1 MAQDIAGFRRSHKR
15 IPTSVKLQG
24 DQEEMLAKQA
34 ALGRMGQTGSASAT
48 ESGPKK
54 SLASYQGNANVQRRE
69 SGPVGQPNLPGP
81 VNNRMRG
88 DAIAGA
94 KKFIPQNEPYDGPI
108 TVTGREIVEEDAVV
122 DAGDPYSLRQ
132 SLQDTYTRL
141 DDQKAAEERIAR
153 QTAAQQAT
161 VRAAMGS
168 GEAGMSGAA
177 ALLEGDAGRMAESQ
191 ARANEVAQDLQT
203 AALGSAL
210 LGFDLTKDRYDK
222 AEKQQAAAAA
232 MSWMLAYD
240 VDYDEAFE
248 MLNLPDAA
256 KSEDQKK
263 IVNDWNEANKAAD
276 QDEEDK
282 AKKKAEKDKKEKKK
296 DDDKL
301 PGSDNSG
308 TLDFIMDL
316 FDTTGMAG
324 VSADVIGGLQR
335 GEINSFD
342 DFIGVVGNSY
352 RNSLGM
358 TIWRTI
364 VDNINTAPDDR

>member
-69 SGPVGQPNLPGP
+69 SGPIGQPSLPGP

-94 KKFIPQNEPYDGPI
+94 KKLTSKAQPVVSSQE
-108 TVTGREIVEEDAVV
+108 VVEEVEV

-141 DDQKAAEERIAR
+141 DDQQAAEERIAR

-232 MSWMLAYD
+232 MSWMLQYD

-248 MLNLPDAA
+248 MLNLPESA
-256 KSEDQKK
+256 KSEEQRK
-263 IVNDWNEANKAAD
+263 IVNDWGDANREA
-276 QDEEDK
+276 DEEA
-282 AKKKAEKDKKEKKK
+282 AKEAVVY
-296 DDDKL
+296 
-301 PGSDNSG
+301 SD
-308 TLDFIMDL
+308 F
-316 FDTTGMAG
+316 
-324 VSADVIGGLQR
+324 
-335 GEINSFD
+335 
-342 DFIGVVGNSY
+342 
-352 RNSLGM
+352 NSLLEGADDTDDVFKLSDREIFLNTSVEGISVPSNFKPRM
-358 TIWRTI
+358 GNGGAPTTFKYDGQDHFMYEDERGRIIFVRT
-364 VDNINTAPDDR
+364 DRSGQPLA